1 MLFVIAQIGVS
12 QRIHHMAIWT
22 VLRAPMSYFDT
33 TIKGRIVNRFSND
46 LQKVDMNTRGT
57 VGMFLT
63 NVLSSLG
70 SLGVVVVTSPYITIG
85 LVPLAVVYY
94 FIMQYYRASVR
105 ELQRL
110 ASMNASPIYAHFGEV
125 LSGVSTIRANSAE
138 DEMESQ
144 NDKNLSLL
152 LRPTYLQQVS
162 AQWLNLRLD
171 MIGAIITGSAAAIA
185 VWEYGSNPEDAAK
198 AGIVGFTLS
207 NSLSITNNLKGVV
220 NNFVT
225 TETALVAV
233 ERLEKM
239 CTLEQEAALEGEDDK
254 TYPDKGDLTG
264 ADWPKHGRLQVQ
276 NVTMSYREGLQPVLR
291 DLSFDV
297 QAGHKVGIVGRTGAG
312 KSSILVA
319 LFRIADPLLQGR
331 ILLDGVDIGKVGLH
345 TLRKKISI
353 IPQDPVLFSGT
364 LLSNLDPQNV
374 YGKDTIWEAIKQVKL
389 ESFVKARDGQ
399 LEMTIEP
406 NGENLSVGQ
415 RQLFCLARAL
425 LRKSKL
431 LVLDEAT
438 ASVDHATDEFIQQTL
453 RQLDGVTMLTIAHR
467 INTIID
473 YDRVAVLQKGRL
485 IEYDHPR
492 KLQQDTSTQFS
503 KMAKMYLEDNG
514 GEDVEEQSQEA
525 SLRFEVL

>member
-1 MLFVIAQIGVS
+1 M
-12 QRIHHMAIWT
+12 
-22 VLRAPMSYFDT
+22 
-33 TIKGRIVNRFSND
+33 
-46 LQKVDMNTRGT
+46 
-57 VGMFLT
+57 
-63 NVLSSLG
+63 
-70 SLGVVVVTSPYITIG
+70 
-85 LVPLAVVYY
+85 
-94 FIMQYYRASVR
+94 
-105 ELQRL
+105 
-110 ASMNASPIYAHFGEV
+110 
-125 LSGVSTIRANSAE
+125 
-138 DEMESQ
+138 
-144 NDKNLSLL
+144 
-152 LRPTYLQQVS
+152 
-162 AQWLNLRLD
+162 
-171 MIGAIITGSAAAIA
+171 
-185 VWEYGSNPEDAAK
+185 
-198 AGIVGFTLS
+198 
-207 NSLSITNNLKGVV
+207 
-220 NNFVT
+220 
-225 TETALVAV
+225 
-233 ERLEKM
+233 
-239 CTLEQEAALEGEDDK
+239 
-254 TYPDKGDLTG
+254 
-264 ADWPKHGRLQVQ
+264 
-276 NVTMSYREGLQPVLR
+276 LR